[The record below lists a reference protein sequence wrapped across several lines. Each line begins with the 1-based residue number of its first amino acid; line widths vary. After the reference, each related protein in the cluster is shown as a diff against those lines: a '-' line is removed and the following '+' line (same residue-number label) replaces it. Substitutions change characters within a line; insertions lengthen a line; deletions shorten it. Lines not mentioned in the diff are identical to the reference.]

1 MRDRRGGSNSAAHIV
16 AVAVSVAIPQ
26 LTGEAVAWVLF
37 IAIKAINK
45 LKKDEP
51 AAPSPEPTQEVKL
64 LTEIRDL
71 LKNRAPL
78 VYR

>member
-1 MRDRRGGSNSAAHIV
+1 MLGWDQFLTLSLNFLVIV
-16 AVAVSVAIPQ
+16 
-26 LTGEAVAWVLF
+26 WVLF